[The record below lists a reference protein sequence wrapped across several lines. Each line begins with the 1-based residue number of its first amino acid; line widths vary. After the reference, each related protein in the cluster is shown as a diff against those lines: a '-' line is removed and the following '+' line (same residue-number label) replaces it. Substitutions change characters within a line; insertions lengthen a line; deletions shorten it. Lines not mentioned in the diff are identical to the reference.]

1 MATEIP
7 SVEVVAASLTT
18 EFSAI
23 LEKSNLHAHVSDF
36 TRVNES
42 LFFVEGE
49 QSSSLEIKCSRWI
62 LGWPDNAELNS
73 DVYLTKS
80 YDEFVQIAQNTFK
93 QVTKNLNLGEDG
105 SDDENESTD
114 DESDDEKDS

>member
-1 MATEIP
+1 M
-7 SVEVVAASLTT
+7 
-18 EFSAI
+18 
-23 LEKSNLHAHVSDF
+23 
-36 TRVNES
+36 NES